1 MLKKMLKHDLKHVLM
16 PWIITTAIFLMASVL
31 GAISIRINILYGS
44 KGLTI
49 FGIMLFVVSSIAY
62 AVLGFGISIY
72 RCYQSCFTDE
82 AYLTFTLPV
91 KRNTV
96 LISKLLSMAIPLLA
110 SLTVMAIVYHP
121 VFAVTPST
129 NKDYE
134 GMSKLQAFYMQVA
147 ESMNKGFEANGW
159 LTVIIIIEVVII
171 AIMILFGIILNIFD
185 ILRQGHKE
193 KSRPKRRTL
202 TYIAVAFLFTP
213 VLLIVALYTFI
224 FIFSY
229 SEAIIAA
236 KTVTPREES
245 VIRTLVLLI
254 AICVVSILNTIVYRK
269 NLRYISEKLNLA

>member
-1 MLKKMLKHDLKHVLM
+1 MLKKMLKHDLKHVIT
-16 PWIITTAIFLMASVL
+16 PWIITTVIFVMASVL
-31 GAISIRINILYGS
+31 GAISIRMNILYS
-44 KGLTI
+44 SNPLTI
-49 FGIMLFVVSSIAY
+49 LGIILFVVSSIAY

-110 SLTVMAIVYHP
+110 SLTVMGIVYHP

-159 LTVIIIIEVVII
+159 LTVIIIIEAVII
-171 AIMILFGIILNIFD
+171 AIMVLFGIILNIFD

-202 TYIAVAFLFTP
+202 TYIAVAFLFMP
-213 VLLIVALYTFI
+213 ALLFITVYTFI
-224 FIFSY
+224 FMFSY
-229 SEAIIAA
+229 SDAIIAA

-254 AICVVSILNTIVYRK
+254 SICVVTILNTIVYRK